1 MCNQNILVHTKRP
14 FFCLRKIRPGK
25 DGMNSFMSWVGGKKA
40 LREVILE
47 RFPLEYTRYIE
58 VFGGGGWV
66 LFYKPPGKDFEVYND
81 RNRNLVNLYRCVKHH
96 PMELID
102 ELTFTLNAR
111 EEFDYAKQVLE
122 TRDDIPD
129 IERAAYYYQ
138 IICQSYAS
146 GLESFAA
153 QPRSMWSKFP
163 LIMNASARLQGV
175 VIENRDF
182 ERVIRQYDRPES
194 FFYCDPPYYTTED
207 YYKDVGFTTSDH
219 ERLADCLAGIE
230 GKFLLSY
237 NDCPEIRDLYDGPEY
252 RIESLTRLH
261 NMKQRFNAGEQ
272 FPELLI
278 SNYDTQERREA
289 QMQIPLIY
297 PFNWD
302 NNDDEEEI
310 E

>member
-1 MCNQNILVHTKRP
+1 
-14 FFCLRKIRPGK
+14 
-25 DGMNSFMSWVGGKKA
+25 
-40 LREVILE
+40 
-47 RFPLEYTRYIE
+47 
-58 VFGGGGWV
+58 
-66 LFYKPPGKDFEVYND
+66 
-81 RNRNLVNLYRCVKHH
+81 
-96 PMELID
+96 
-102 ELTFTLNAR
+102 
-111 EEFDYAKQVLE
+111 
-122 TRDDIPD
+122 
-129 IERAAYYYQ
+129 
-138 IICQSYAS
+138 
-146 GLESFAA
+146 
-153 QPRSMWSKFP
+153 MWSKFP
-163 LIMNASARLQGV
+163 LIRNASARLQGV

-194 FFYCDPPYYTTED
+194 FFYCDPPYYATED

-278 SNYDTQERREA
+278 SNYDTKERREA